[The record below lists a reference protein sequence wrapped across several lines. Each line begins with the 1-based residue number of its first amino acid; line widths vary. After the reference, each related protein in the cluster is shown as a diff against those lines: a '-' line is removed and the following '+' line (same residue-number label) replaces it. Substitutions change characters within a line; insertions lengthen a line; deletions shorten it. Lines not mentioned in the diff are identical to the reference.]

1 MGQAKVLKLIRL
13 FRLLK
18 LARIFSSFNVFKQL
32 ELRMSIT
39 YGNLALLKYFFIL
52 MIIAHWL
59 ANLWALSLSLE
70 EDNGKERWV
79 DSFTER
85 EEINNIVDFTVNTP
99 WKLYLTSLYFT
110 TYTITSVGYGDI
122 GPKNTTETF
131 IAIFMI
137 IVSGVSWAI
146 LLGQV
151 CGVVASLGEEEAEFR
166 SMMDGLNSMMQDRS
180 LPQDMRIRLRTFF
193 LASKQAQR
201 RSRQQRLVAAMSP
214 GLQGDVVLMVNRPWM
229 CQASSAVMRTLCH
242 VWSIF
247 P

>member
-1 MGQAKVLKLIRL
+1 
-13 FRLLK
+13 
-18 LARIFSSFNVFKQL
+18 
-32 ELRMSIT
+32 MSIT
-39 YGNLALLKYFFIL
+39 YGNLALLKYFCVL
-52 MIIAHWL
+52 LIIAHWL

-70 EDNGKERWV
+70 EESGKERWV

-85 EEINNIVDFTVNTP
+85 EETNNVVDFTVNTP

-122 GPKNTTETF
+122 GPKNPTETF

-137 IVSGVSWAI
+137 IVSGVSWGI

-151 CGVVASLGEEEAEFR
+151 CGVVASLVEEEAEFR
-166 SMMDGLNSMMQDRS
+166 SMMDGLNSMMHDRS
-180 LPQDMRIRLRTFF
+180 LPKDMRVRLRTFF

-201 RSRQQRLVAAMSP
+201 RNRQQSIIAAMSP
-214 GLQGDVVLMVNRPWM
+214 GLQGEVVMMVNQPWM
-229 CQASSAVMRTLCH
+229 GQVRIIKQMLDQAQGTDRCCTYVMSCH
-242 VWSIF
+242 DWSIF